1 MMVSMESD
9 ARNNYPDN
17 HRIYCFSI
25 PITWCRGSAGS
36 LERAEERIF
45 LRRVEVVAVPPA
57 AAQRLEQRHGVGEAI
72 GLRLDA
78 RDPRLQVG
86 LLCIENQEVV
96 DLAELQAPAC

>member
-1 MMVSMESD
+1 M
-9 ARNNYPDN
+9 RY
-17 HRIYCFSI
+17 RC
-25 PITWCRGSAGS
+25 GAGS
-36 LERAEERIF
+36 LERAEERVF

-96 DLAELQAPAC
+96 DLAELQAPACEVCSKVARAATSRWNSVPP